1 MRHKS
6 YPYKFD
12 TTEIPFF
19 KDWKEKF
26 GRVSDVNPSE
36 AGGDIET
43 VRRIGKLSVSASG
56 TVLSDLAKT
65 IQEFSRKNSF
75 VLTRYDQYA
84 QDYTTHTVR
93 MTSFNTNRVDLSEY
107 VDGTMSTWDISFTL
121 EEF

>member
-1 MRHKS
+1 MHKT

-19 KDWKEKF
+19 NTWNESF
-26 GRVSDVNPSE
+26 GRLSNTNQSE

-43 VRRIGKLSVSASG
+43 VIRIGKLSVSASG

-65 IQEFSRKNSF
+65 IQTFSKKDSF

-84 QDYTTHTVR
+84 EAYTTHTVR
-93 MTSFNTNRVDLSEY
+93 MTSFSANRVELSEY
-107 VDGTMSTWDISFTL
+107 ASGTTSTWDVSFKL